1 VGAIVEMP
9 LDDGSTVL
17 VEVAEDEQRLQRVGR
32 AASVVRDSAETLEE
46 ALRRVKPAV
55 ATVLHQVRDLATPPD
70 TVKIEFGV
78 KLTAE
83 AGVIIAK
90 AATEANFKLSLEW
103 STAKRPPADPAESAE
118 PTAPADPASPT

>member
-1 VGAIVEMP
+1 MGTVVEMP
-9 LDDGSTVL
+9 LEDGSTVL

-32 AASVVRDSAETLEE
+32 AGSVVRDTAETLEE

-55 ATVLHQVRDLATPPD
+55 TTVLHQISDLATPPD

-83 AGVIIAK
+83 AGVVIAK

-103 STAKRPPADPAESAE
+103 SPAKPKPADSPGETAPPA
-118 PTAPADPASPT
+118 

>member
-1 VGAIVEMP
+1 MGTVVEMP
-9 LDDGSTVL
+9 LEDGSTVL

-32 AASVVRDSAETLEE
+32 AGSVVRDSAETLEE

-55 ATVLHQVRDLATPPD
+55 ATVLHQIRDLATPPD

-83 AGVIIAK
+83 AGVVIAK

-103 STAKRPPADPAESAE
+103 SAGKRQPAEPADPA
-118 PTAPADPASPT
+118 PPAPPA